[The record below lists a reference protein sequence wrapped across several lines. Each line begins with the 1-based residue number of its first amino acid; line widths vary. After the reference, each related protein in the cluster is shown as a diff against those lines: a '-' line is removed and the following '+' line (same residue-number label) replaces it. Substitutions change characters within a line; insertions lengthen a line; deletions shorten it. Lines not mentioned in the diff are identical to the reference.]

1 MLDYISEIKK
11 NKDVFICY
19 DYGLEVDA
27 NGDYVRK
34 KYISIISLDGKT
46 IKIDTKVLENKNIL
60 FNGDNIYAYNDND
73 KLEEYKLENNK
84 LNLVSSLDI
93 KGFELW
99 NATVDANGY
108 VWFVGKENNKL
119 YLYKIENN
127 VPTKKY
133 RINEKFTTLSLS
145 VYDDN
150 NIVVSCLD
158 RYKHT
163 VIQNKVNQWVSENGK
178 WYYYNSN
185 GQLATGWKSIVGTCS
200 SY

>member
-1 MLDYISEIKK
+1 ME
-11 NKDVFICY
+11 
-19 DYGLEVDA
+19 EDA
-27 NGDYVRK
+27 NGYYVK
-34 KYISIISLDGKT
+34 KPYISIISLDGKI
-46 IKIDTKVLENKNIL
+46 IKIDTKVLDRKEIL
-60 FNGDNIYAYNDND
+60 FNGDIIYAYNDND

-84 LNLVSSLDI
+84 LNLVSSVDI

-108 VWFVGKENNKL
+108 IWFAREENNKL

-133 RINEKFTTLSLS
+133 RINEKFTTPYLC

-150 NIVVSCLD
+150 NIVVTCID
-158 RYKHT
+158 RDEHT

-185 GQLATGWKSIVGTCS
+185 GQLATGWQSIGGVWYYFNNSGAMLHYC
-200 SY
+200 